1 MSASH
6 LRIPPVVFV
15 LLLGGLM
22 WGVARALP
30 DFGFTL
36 PAHRIIALSLTL
48 AGVGIAF
55 LGVASFRRAKTT
67 INPRQ
72 PETATTL
79 VASGIY
85 RLTRNPM
92 YLGMLLV
99 LLSWATYLANAV
111 VFVLPAS
118 FVPLMNHLQIR
129 PEERA
134 LAAKFGAAYEAYRTQ
149 VRRWC

>member
-6 LRIPPVVFV
+6 LKVPPVVIV

-30 DFGFTL
+30 DFGFAL
-36 PAHRIIALSLTL
+36 PAQRAVASSLAL
-48 AGVGIAF
+48 AGMGIVF
-55 LGVASFRRAKTT
+55 SGVVSFRRAKTT
-67 INPRQ
+67 VNPRQ
-72 PETATTL
+72 PETASTL

-111 VFVLPAS
+111 VFALPAA